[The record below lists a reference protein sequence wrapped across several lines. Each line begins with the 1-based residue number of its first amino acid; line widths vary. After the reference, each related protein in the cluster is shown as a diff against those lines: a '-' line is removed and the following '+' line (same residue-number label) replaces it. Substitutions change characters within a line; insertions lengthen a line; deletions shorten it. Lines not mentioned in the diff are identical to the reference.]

1 MKFFIVFAV
10 CVAAASARFIV
21 PDVAAAEAAEIKDI
35 IAAIQ
40 HPSTDPATAAALQ
53 QLLDSLLNNQESP
66 IDVGP
71 VIIDEDSPIDV
82 GPVIIDEDSPIDVGP
97 VIIDEDSPIDVG
109 PVIIDEDSPIDVGP
123 VIIDDSSVGP
133 SPSVS
138 PLVQIIINV
147 NSNANKPQPG
157 PVIDDESDAH
167 IPDQPVIIVD
177 EPEIIEEPVVPE
189 QVIVVPVDP
198 NPAAVL
204 PETLN

>member
-1 MKFFIVFAV
+1 MKFLIVFAV

-35 IAAIQ
+35 IAAIN

-53 QLLDSLLNNQESP
+53 QLLDSILNNQ
-66 IDVGP
+66 
-71 VIIDEDSPIDV
+71 DSPIDV

-147 NSNANKPQPG
+147 NSDANKPQPG
-157 PVIDDESDAH
+157 PVIDDESDDH

-189 QVIVVPVDP
+189 EVIVVPVDV
-198 NPAAVL
+198 NPIEVL
-204 PETLN
+204 PDTLN

>member
-97 VIIDEDSPIDVG
+97 VIID
-109 PVIIDEDSPIDVGP
+109 
-123 VIIDDSSVGP
+123 DSSVGP

-157 PVIDDESDAH
+157 PVIEDESDAH

-189 QVIVVPVDP
+189 PVIVVPILPTPV
-198 NPAAVL
+198 AVL
-204 PETLN
+204 PDTLN

>member
-82 GPVIIDEDSPIDVGP
+82 GPVIID
-97 VIIDEDSPIDVG
+97 
-109 PVIIDEDSPIDVGP
+109 
-123 VIIDDSSVGP
+123 DSSVGP

-157 PVIDDESDAH
+157 PVIEDESDAH

-189 QVIVVPVDP
+189 PVIVVPILPTPV
-198 NPAAVL
+198 AVL
-204 PETLN
+204 PDTLN